1 MLIFA
6 TGRKQTMK
14 RMCTAAFLALWLAL
28 TGGAAAQEASYA
40 DGIYRGFYYDGGIEQ
55 IAIQFE
61 LQDGVF
67 QSVVYRGVKY
77 KDGDYMSDDASDAQ
91 KAALRQYR
99 ELAAYLVGKGV
110 DAIDDLYAPYGIV
123 EDIDAVTTATMQSSK
138 LISAL
143 WDGLNRRPF
152 KLLSTAKLPAA
163 GDFADGVYR
172 GSYME
177 DGEEEV
183 AVEFT
188 LENNVFSDVRYR
200 ALSYHGVDY
209 LSPDAPEDAKRVAGQ
224 FEALLAHLQG
234 QPVDAVNDLYQ
245 PGDIAPDV
253 DGFSG
258 ATLRA
263 PKVISAIWDAL
274 NRHAWHVE

>member
-1 MLIFA
+1 
-6 TGRKQTMK
+6 MK
-14 RMCTAAFLALWLAL
+14 RLCIILALLLAL
-28 TGGAAAQEASYA
+28 TGQALAQETEYP

-67 QSVVYRGVKY
+67 QSLLYRGVRY
-77 KDGDYMSDDASDAQ
+77 KDGDYMSEDASDYQ

-99 ELAAYLVGKGV
+99 ELAAYLVGRGV
-110 DAIDDLYAPYGIV
+110 DAIDDLYDPYGIV

-163 GDFADGVYR
+163 GDFADGLYR
-172 GSYME
+172 GFYME
-177 DGEEEV
+177 DGQEEV

-188 LENNVFSDVRYR
+188 LKSNVFSTLRYR
-200 ALSYHGVDY
+200 ALSYRGQDY
-209 LSPDAPEDAKRVAGQ
+209 LDPGAGEEVRAVAGQ
-224 FEALLAHLQG
+224 FGQLLSYLEG
-234 QPVDAVNDLYQ
+234 KPVDCVNDLYQ
-245 PGDIAPDV
+245 PGNIASDA
-253 DGFSG
+253 DGLSG
-258 ATLRA
+258 ATIRA

-274 NRHAWHVE
+274 NRHAYHVE